1 MFNLEQS
8 VREWRRRMLAAGI
21 KTPEA
26 LHELEN
32 HLRDDVNHQIRSGLG
47 VEQAFDSAVLRL
59 GDANSLKG
67 EFAKTAALKR
77 RRYVYCGLGLGIGL
91 FVLGIAFCYFALIP
105 AALAASQSYSQW
117 LGFSPAH
124 WQPGEYIN
132 FVCKFMLGIG
142 LAIEMPVV
150 ILTLVK
156 IGVLNYRLLSKTRK
170 YVILVGWILGA
181 VLTTPEL
188 TTQLILFVPP

>member
-1 MFNLEQS
+1 MAEADA
-8 VREWRRRMLAAGI
+8 RRW
-21 KTPEA
+21 
-26 LHELEN
+26 
-32 HLRDDVNHQIRSGLG
+32 HQNSRS
-47 VEQAFDSAVLRL
+47 
-59 GDANSLKG
+59 
-67 EFAKTAALKR
+67 
-77 RRYVYCGLGLGIGL
+77 
-91 FVLGIAFCYFALIP
+91 P

-188 TTQLILFVPP
+188 TTQLILFVPLLVLYEFSVWTAWYWERRDKQLATSAGTSQG